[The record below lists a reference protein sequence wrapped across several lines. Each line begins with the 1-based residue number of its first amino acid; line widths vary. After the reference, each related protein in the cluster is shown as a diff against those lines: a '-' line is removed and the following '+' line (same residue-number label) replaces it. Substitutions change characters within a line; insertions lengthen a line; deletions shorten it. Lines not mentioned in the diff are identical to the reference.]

1 MMNIIKEL
9 RLKNGYSQRRLAQL
23 CSVHQTAVSQWETGR
38 TVPDSDSLVVL
49 SQVFGVSVDTLLG
62 NTEKNEKILIPVL
75 GYVKAGI
82 PAEAVENV
90 IEFEEISSELAGRGE
105 YFGLKISGDSMFPML
120 HSGDTVIVRR
130 QPDAESG
137 DIAVVHVNNEDA
149 VVKKLIKKDTS
160 IALVSENSYYEPM
173 IFSKEEVASL
183 PVTVIGKVVEL
194 RRKFNVTAD

>member
-9 RLKNGYSQRRLAQL
+9 RLKSGYSQRRLAQL

-38 TVPDSDSLVVL
+38 TVPDSESLVILSRVL
-49 SQVFGVSVDTLLG
+49 GVSVDALLG
-62 NTEKNEKILIPVL
+62 NAEKNGKILIPVL

-82 PAEAVENV
+82 PSEAVENI
-90 IEFEEISSELAGRGE
+90 IEYEEISSALAGRGE
-105 YFGLKISGDSMFPML
+105 YFGLKISGDSMFPMF
-120 HSGDTVIVRR
+120 HPGDTVIVRR

-137 DIAVVHVNNEDA
+137 DIAVVHIGNDDA

-160 IALVSENSYYEPM
+160 IALVSENSFYEPM
-173 IFSKEEVASL
+173 LFTKEEAVSL